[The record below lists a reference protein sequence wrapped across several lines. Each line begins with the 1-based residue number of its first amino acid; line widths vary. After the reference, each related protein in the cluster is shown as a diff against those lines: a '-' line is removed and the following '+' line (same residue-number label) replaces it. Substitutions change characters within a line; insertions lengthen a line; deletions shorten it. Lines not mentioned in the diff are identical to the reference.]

1 MTEGLERERVIERF
15 LPALWRLAGS
25 FEFDVS
31 RREDLLQD
39 MLLAVWRAL
48 PRLGDPRRL
57 DAYVFRVARNR
68 AVSHVARQAHLPRAD
83 RSAEDLPHWH
93 GCPYSEAEGSER
105 LERLRQAV
113 NGLPLGQRE
122 AVTLFFEGLSHAEIA
137 EVLDISANNAA
148 VRINRAR
155 NQLMERLKP

>member
-1 MTEGLERERVIERF
+1 MTESQKRESVIERF

-48 PRLGDPRRL
+48 PKLDDPGRL
-57 DAYVFRVARNR
+57 DAYVFRIARNR
-68 AVSHVARQAHLPRAD
+68 AVSHVAGQAHLPRAD
-83 RSAEDLPHWH
+83 RWTEDLPHSR
-93 GCPYSEAEGSER
+93 GCPYAEAEGSER
-105 LERLRQAV
+105 LERLRRAV

-137 EVLDISANNAA
+137 EILDISVNNVA